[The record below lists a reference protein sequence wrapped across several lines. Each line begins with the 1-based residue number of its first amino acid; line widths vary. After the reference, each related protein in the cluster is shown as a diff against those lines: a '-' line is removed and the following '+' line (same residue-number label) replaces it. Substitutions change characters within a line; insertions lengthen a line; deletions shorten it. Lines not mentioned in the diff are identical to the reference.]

1 MHDLNRALSITVFKQ
16 INRKIPYPCNAKEHY
31 QSFLK
36 KKNRKSVQKSEI
48 ITYQP
53 KTFKNSNII
62 GIKPVITEHTKT
74 SHILSKAI
82 RKPEKVG
89 SISSLH
95 IDTKK

>member
-1 MHDLNRALSITVFKQ
+1 MHDLNRALFIVVLKQ

-36 KKNRKSVQKSEI
+36 KKSRKSVKKSEI

-62 GIKPVITEHTKT
+62 GIKPVITEHKKT
-74 SHILSKAI
+74 SHMLSKAV

>member
-1 MHDLNRALSITVFKQ
+1 MHDLNRALFIVVFKQ

-62 GIKPVITEHTKT
+62 GIKTSYYRTYKNFTYIIQGYKKT
-74 SHILSKAI
+74 
-82 RKPEKVG
+82 
-89 SISSLH
+89 
-95 IDTKK
+95 